1 MMGACRSSGRTIA
14 SKVLAAGKPW
24 RSRRTSLSADP
35 DARSPQGLWRRPANP
50 RFLLASLR
58 RTLHSDMTVSGRLF
72 SKTTFDDIIVRRP
85 ICLWPPEHAYRATL
99 VSSSGSLRGGNMRIL
114 VIGLIALGAAAA
126 SIPQAQSQSSA
137 RPTIANEA
145 DYHRAMKELSNWGRW
160 GNDDELGAANLIT
173 PAKRKQAMALV
184 TEGVPVSLAHDVVQE
199 QAADAPTL
207 LERTLNPVLPT
218 GTSDRYQSTGTY
230 HGIVHSHLDSLD
242 CHMMVDGKGYNGVAM
257 EDITATGGCPK
268 GSINALKD
276 GVVTRAILFDATL
289 LPGKATA
296 QGWLE
301 PGTAIHRED
310 LEALEKL
317 EHVKVSAGDVI
328 LLYTGRWK
336 RRAALGA
343 WPRETGFAGY
353 HADVAY
359 FMKERGV
366 AFIGGDAYNDVGPSG
381 VTGVRLPLHSLSL
394 VALGTSIF
402 DNLDLGDVAD
412 TAKRLNRWEFLFTAA
427 PLRIVKGT
435 GSPINPIATF

>member
-1 MMGACRSSGRTIA
+1 
-14 SKVLAAGKPW
+14 
-24 RSRRTSLSADP
+24 
-35 DARSPQGLWRRPANP
+35 
-50 RFLLASLR
+50 
-58 RTLHSDMTVSGRLF
+58 
-72 SKTTFDDIIVRRP
+72 
-85 ICLWPPEHAYRATL
+85 
-99 VSSSGSLRGGNMRIL
+99 MRVL
-114 VIGLIALGAAAA
+114 VIGLIALGTVAA
-126 SIPQAQSQSSA
+126 SIPRVQSQSGA
-137 RPTIANEA
+137 RPTMASEE
-145 DYHRAMKELSNWGRW
+145 DFRRAMKELSNWGRW

-184 TEGVPVSLAHDVVQE
+184 TEGLPVSLAHDVVQE
-199 QAADAPTL
+199 HAADAPNI
-207 LERTLNPVLPT
+207 LERTLGPVNPT
-218 GTSDRYQSTGTY
+218 GTADRYQYTGTY

-257 EDITATGGCPK
+257 EEIKAAGGCPK

-276 GVVTRAILFDATL
+276 GIVTRAILFDATR

-310 LEALEKL
+310 LEALEKS

-359 FMKERGV
+359 FLKERGV
-366 AFIGGDAYNDVGPSG
+366 SFIAGDGPNDVIP
-381 VTGVRLPLHSLSL
+381 TGLPPTAPNPLHRLAL
-394 VALGTSIF
+394 VAMGVDIF
-402 DNLDLGDVAD
+402 DNLDFERAVEQAR
-412 TAKRLNRWEFLFTAA
+412 RLNRYEFLFTAA
-427 PLRIVKGT
+427 PLRIEKGT
-435 GSPINPIATF
+435 GSPLNPLAIF